1 MRGLIPGMALVI
13 STRVLSF
20 GAALCFAVAVGS
32 LGAVPASAQ
41 AFCTW
46 NDQFMRW
53 DCPGG
58 TVTSTPVYWTAIA
71 YSSSTMSSGASH
83 GQPSQSAA
91 ESVAKTNCSYLASDC
106 QPLLSRSNLCLAL
119 ATSLADRA
127 TGWAAEPNRDQA
139 GEEALAEC
147 RKNNGTLCT
156 VQASQCAS
164 DDGRYPP
171 PALALPHL
179 PGVNPIVGCFQWIN
193 GGEVVVLPNNKA
205 VGGPFIASWQ
215 TVNAAQRM
223 YAITWPQPVTSKL
236 TISADQRSLSGTNQY
251 GGTDTATRI
260 SGSNGLVGTWNW
272 VDVVTSKV
280 TVTSNSSSNSA
291 GAFTAVSSNAAWHGK
306 WQATAGATRSYTLTF
321 SDLPLDKLT
330 LAADGSRLSG
340 ADQYGLAISGTR
352 AAACNVN

>member
-1 MRGLIPGMALVI
+1 
-13 STRVLSF
+13 
-20 GAALCFAVAVGS
+20 
-32 LGAVPASAQ
+32 
-41 AFCTW
+41 
-46 NDQFMRW
+46 
-53 DCPGG
+53 
-58 TVTSTPVYWTAIA
+58 
-71 YSSSTMSSGASH
+71 MSSGASH

-127 TGWAAEPNRDQA
+127 TGWAAEPNRDLGRRRGARGMPQKQSNPLH
-139 GEEALAEC
+139 GPGLAMRSE
-147 RKNNGTLCT
+147 
-156 VQASQCAS
+156 
-164 DDGRYPP
+164 DGRYPP

-236 TISADQRSLSGTNQY
+236 TISADKRSLSGTNQY
-251 GGTDTATRI
+251 APRYGHAHFREQRTGREPGNWEKTA
-260 SGSNGLVGTWNW
+260 
-272 VDVVTSKV
+272 SKV

-291 GAFTAVSSNAAWHGK
+291 C
-306 WQATAGATRSYTLTF
+306 
-321 SDLPLDKLT
+321 
-330 LAADGSRLSG
+330 
-340 ADQYGLAISGTR
+340 AISPRLCRLTRRGTGLPIPPSCSHPIVHAQR
-352 AAACNVN
+352 SRTCR